1 MTASTS
7 TLSTRARAKARE
19 HPELK
24 INNVIIVTGGGTERK
39 DAGAE
44 KGLRDRVAHH
54 AQFARGKA
62 TGRGNARVKAVEHSF
77 RLFLG
82 RAKGETKVVRT
93 VGKAQ
98 AFLDG
103 DRDHVEKGFRESMME
118 VGI

>member
-1 MTASTS
+1 M
-7 TLSTRARAKARE
+7 
-19 HPELK
+19 K
-24 INNVIIVTGGGTERK
+24 ISNVIIVTGGGTERK

-44 KGLRDRVAHH
+44 KEQRDRAARHVR
-54 AQFARGKA
+54 FAKGKVI
-62 TGRGNARVKAVEHSF
+62 GRGNARVKAVEHSF

-103 DRDHVEKGFRESMME
+103 DRDHVARESRESMME
-118 VGI
+118 VGQT